1 VSIVQFL
8 SYLINGAS
16 VGLSFGIIAM
26 GFVLIYRSTSVIS
39 FAHGS
44 MLVLGVYVMTQVEGA
59 VGFGPAVVIGL
70 ASAAAAAG
78 LLHLLFL
85 APVRYASPDI
95 AATITIGANVALAA
109 AMTQRIGASVRSVY
123 APWSSHV
130 VTFGGA
136 QVPVSRLCALAV
148 AAVII
153 TAVTLTNRYTMAG
166 LVSRAVAED
175 PETATLMGA
184 RIPRVALTA
193 WLLGGAMAAL
203 AGLFITAYPN
213 VGLAQNTSDAA
224 MLAFPAVVIGGLD
237 SIGGAV
243 IGGLVVGIAQAL
255 VVDYQQQAP
264 FLAGYDTTVPWL
276 VMLAVLLARPTGLFG
291 KKPLYRI

>member
-1 VSIVQFL
+1 MQFL

-16 VGLSFGIIAM
+16 IGLSFGIIAM
-26 GFVLIYRSTSVIS
+26 GFVFIYRSTNVIS

-44 MLVLGVYVMTQVEGA
+44 LLVLGVYVMTQVEGSA
-59 VGFGPAVVIGL
+59 GFALAVVVGL
-70 ASAAAAAG
+70 ACAAAAAG

-85 APVRYASPDI
+85 SPVRFASPDI
-95 AATITIGANVALAA
+95 AATITIGANIALAA
-109 AMTQRIGASVRSVY
+109 AMTQRIGANVVSLY

-136 QVPVSRLCALAV
+136 QLPVSRICALGVAVVIFAVV
-148 AAVII
+148 AA
-153 TAVTLTNRYTMAG
+153 TNRFTMAG

-175 PETATLMGA
+175 PEVASLMGA

-193 WLLGGAMAAL
+193 WLIGGAMAAL
-203 AGLFITAYPN
+203 AGLFITAYPT
-213 VGLAQNTSDAA
+213 VGLAGNTSDIA

-243 IGGLVVGIAQAL
+243 IGGLVVGIAQTL
-255 VVDYQQQAP
+255 VTDYQQQVP

-276 VMLAVLLARPTGLFG
+276 LMLVVLLVRPTGLFG

>member
-1 VSIVQFL
+1 MQFL
-8 SYLINGAS
+8 GYLINGAS
-16 VGLSFGIIAM
+16 TGLAFGIIAI
-26 GFVLIYRSTSVIS
+26 GFVLIYRSTNVIS

-44 MLVLGVYVMTQVEGA
+44 LLVLGVYVMTQVEGS
-59 VGFGPAVVIGL
+59 VGFAAALLIGL

-85 APVRYASPDI
+85 SPVRFAPPDV
-95 AATITIGANVALAA
+95 AATITIGANVAIAA
-109 AMTQRIGASVRSVY
+109 ALTQRIGANVLSFY

-130 VTFGGA
+130 ITFGGA
-136 QVPVSRLCALAV
+136 QLPVSRLCALGVAV
-148 AAVII
+148 IVIAAV
-153 TAVTLTNRYTMAG
+153 TATNRYTMAG
-166 LVSRAVAED
+166 LASRAVAED
-175 PETATLMGA
+175 PEVASLMGA

-203 AGLFITAYPN
+203 AGLFITAYPS
-213 VGLAQNTSDAA
+213 VGLAGNTSDIA

-255 VVDYQQQAP
+255 VVDYQQQAH

-276 VMLAVLLARPTGLFG
+276 VMLVVLLIRPTGLFG

>member
-1 VSIVQFL
+1 MSDVQFL

-26 GFVLIYRSTSVIS
+26 GFVFIYRSTNVIS
-39 FAHGS
+39 FAHAS
-44 MLVLGVYVMTQVEGA
+44 LLVLGVYVMTQVEGT
-59 VGFGPAVVIGL
+59 VGFSLAVVIGL
-70 ASAAAAAG
+70 ACAAAAAG

-85 APVRYASPDI
+85 SPVRFASPDVP
-95 AATITIGANVALAA
+95 ATITIGANIALAA
-109 AMTQRIGASVRSVY
+109 ALTQRIGANVLSVY

-130 VTFGGA
+130 ITVGGA
-136 QVPVSRLCALAV
+136 QLPVSRICALGV
-148 AAVII
+148 AAII
-153 TAVTLTNRYTMAG
+153 IAALTAANRYTMAG

-175 PETATLMGA
+175 PEVASLMGA
-184 RIPRVALTA
+184 RIPRVGLTA

-213 VGLAQNTSDAA
+213 VGLASNTSDAA

-237 SIGGAV
+237 SVGGAV
-243 IGGLVVGIAQAL
+243 IGGLIVGITQAL

-276 VMLAVLLARPTGLFG
+276 VMLAVLLVRPTGLFG

>member
-1 VSIVQFL
+1 VQFL
-8 SYLINGAS
+8 TYLVSGAS
-16 VGLSFGIIAM
+16 IGLSFGIIAM
-26 GFVLIYRSTSVIS
+26 GFVFIYRSTNVIS

-44 MLVLGVYVMTQVEGA
+44 LLVLGVYVMTEVEGST
-59 VGFGPAVVIGL
+59 GFALAVVVGL
-70 ASAAAAAG
+70 ACAAAAAG

-85 APVRYASPDI
+85 SPVRFASPDI
-95 AATITIGANVALAA
+95 AATITIGANIALAA
-109 AMTQRIGASVRSVY
+109 AMTQRIGANVVSLY

-136 QVPVSRLCALAV
+136 QLPVSRICALGVAVVIFAVV
-148 AAVII
+148 AA
-153 TAVTLTNRYTMAG
+153 TNRLTMAG

-175 PETATLMGA
+175 PEVASLMGA

-193 WLLGGAMAAL
+193 WLIGGAMAAL
-203 AGLFITAYPN
+203 AGLFITAYPT
-213 VGLAQNTSDAA
+213 VGLASNTSDIA

-243 IGGLVVGIAQAL
+243 IGGLVVGIAQTL
-255 VVDYQQQAP
+255 VTDYQQQVP

-276 VMLAVLLARPTGLFG
+276 LMLVVLLVRPTGLFG

>member
-1 VSIVQFL
+1 
-8 SYLINGAS
+8 
-16 VGLSFGIIAM
+16 M
-26 GFVLIYRSTSVIS
+26 GFVLIYRSTNVIS
-39 FAHGS
+39 FAQGS
-44 MLVLGVYVMTQVEGA
+44 MLVLGVYVMTQVQAA
-59 VGFGPAVVIGL
+59 VGFAGAVVIGL
-70 ASAAAAAG
+70 ACTAAAAG

-85 APVRYASPDI
+85 YPVRFAAPDI

-109 AMTQRIGASVRSVY
+109 AMTQRIGANVLSLN
-123 APWSSHV
+123 APWGSNT
-130 VTFGGA
+130 VTLGGTRIA
-136 QVPVSRLCALAV
+136 VSRLCALGV

-153 TAVTLTNRYTMAG
+153 LAVAAANRYTMAG

-175 PETATLMGA
+175 HETASLMGA
-184 RIPRVALTA
+184 RIPLVAVTA

-213 VGLAQNTSDAA
+213 VGLASNTSDIAL
-224 MLAFPAVVIGGLD
+224 LAFPAVVIGGLD

-243 IGGLVVGIAQAL
+243 IGGLMVGITQTL

-264 FLAGYDTTVPWL
+264 FLAGYDTAVPWL
-276 VMLAVLLARPTGLFG
+276 AMLVVLLIRPTGLFG

>member
-1 VSIVQFL
+1 VQFL

-16 VGLSFGIIAM
+16 IGLSFGIIAM
-26 GFVLIYRSTSVIS
+26 GFVFIYRSTNVIS

-44 MLVLGVYVMTQVEGA
+44 MLVLGVYVMAEVEA
-59 VGFGPAVVIGL
+59 SVGFALAVVIGL
-70 ASAAAAAG
+70 ACAAAAAG

-85 APVRYASPDI
+85 SPVRFAPPDI

-109 AMTQRIGASVRSVY
+109 ALTQRIGANVLSVY

-130 VTFGGA
+130 IAFGGA
-136 QVPVSRLCALAV
+136 QLPVSRICALGV

-153 TAVTLTNRYTMAG
+153 AAVAATNRFTMAG

-175 PETATLMGA
+175 PETASLMGA

-213 VGLAQNTSDAA
+213 VGLASNTSDIA
-224 MLAFPAVVIGGLD
+224 MLAFPAAVIGGLD

-243 IGGLVVGIAQAL
+243 IGGLIVGIAQAL
-255 VVDYQQQAP
+255 VTDYQQQAP
-264 FLAGYDTTVPWL
+264 FLAGYDTAVPWL
-276 VMLAVLLARPTGLFG
+276 VMLVVLLVRPTGLFG